1 MQGCLKPPNPTQY
14 IAHTMI
20 NYFLAEPP
28 ATAEKTGV
36 LLINLGT
43 PAAPT
48 AAAVKPYLREFLS
61 DQRVVELPRW
71 LWQTVLRGIIL
82 PFRSGKSAHGYQKI
96 WQSEGSPLYVYT
108 ERSAQALEQHLRKAM
123 ADAPLVA
130 FAMTYGAPSVADT
143 IARLKQ
149 QGVGRLLVLPLYPQ
163 YAASAGGAA
172 LDKVWRVLLQQRNQM
187 SVRSI
192 SRYYD
197 HPGYIQALA
206 GKIEQH
212 WQQHG
217 RGDKLMLS
225 FHGIPQAQHNAGD
238 HYPQECRQTAVL
250 LAQQLKL
257 TESDY
262 IVAFQ
267 SQFGKAK
274 WIGPSTQDLLVS
286 LPKNG
291 VKKLDVICPGF
302 AADCLE
308 TLEEIALQ
316 GREDFYAAGGTQY
329 QYIPCLND
337 DSAWIDALAALVQTH
352 LHGWG

>member
-1 MQGCLKPPNPTQY
+1 MT
-14 IAHTMI
+14 H
-20 NYFLAEPP
+20 YFLAEPP
-28 ATAEKTGV
+28 ASPAKTGV

-123 ADAPLVA
+123 TDAPMVA

-149 QGVGRLLVLPLYPQ
+149 QGVSRLLVLPLYPQ

-172 LDKVWRVLLQQRNQM
+172 LDKVWQVLLQQRNQM

-217 RGDKLMLS
+217 RGDKMMLS

-238 HYPQECRQTAVL
+238 PYPQECRQTAVL

-257 TESDY
+257 AESDY

-291 VKKLDVICPGF
+291 VKKLDVVCPGF

-337 DSAWIDALAALVQTH
+337 DSAWIEALAALVQTH

>member
-1 MQGCLKPPNPTQY
+1 MRFRPEP
-14 IAHTMI
+14 AHQHGQ
-20 NYFLAEPP
+20 P
-28 ATAEKTGV
+28 ARTGV
-36 LLINLGT
+36 LLCNLGT
-43 PAAPT
+43 PDEPT
-48 AAAVKPYLREFLS
+48 AAATRRYLAEFLS
-61 DQRVVELPRW
+61 DPRVVEIPPAAWKPILHG
-71 LWQTVLRGIIL
+71 VILRTR
-82 PFRSGKSAHGYQKI
+82 PAKSAAKYQQM
-96 WQSEGSPLYVYT
+96 WLPEGSPLMVYSGKQAVLLRGYLG
-108 ERSAQALEQHLRKAM
+108 ERGCDASVRLAM
-123 ADAPLVA
+123 R
-130 FAMTYGAPSVADT
+130 YGQPSVASALD
-143 IARLKQ
+143 ALKAE
-149 QGVGRLLVLPLYPQ
+149 GCTRVLVLPLYPQ

-238 HYPQECRQTAVL
+238 PYPQECRQTAVL

-337 DSAWIDALAALVQTH
+337 DSAWIEAIAALVQTH

>member
-1 MQGCLKPPNPTQY
+1 MT
-14 IAHTMI
+14 T
-20 NYFLAEPP
+20 LA
-28 ATAEKTGV
+28 
-36 LLINLGT
+36 
-43 PAAPT
+43 
-48 AAAVKPYLREFLS
+48 
-61 DQRVVELPRW
+61 
-71 LWQTVLRGIIL
+71 
-82 PFRSGKSAHGYQKI
+82 
-96 WQSEGSPLYVYT
+96 
-108 ERSAQALEQHLRKAM
+108 
-123 ADAPLVA
+123 
-130 FAMTYGAPSVADT
+130 
-143 IARLKQ
+143 
-149 QGVGRLLVLPLYPQ
+149 
-163 YAASAGGAA
+163 
-172 LDKVWRVLLQQRNQM
+172 
-187 SVRSI
+187 
-192 SRYYD
+192 
-197 HPGYIQALA
+197 IQALA

-217 RGDKLMLS
+217 RGDKMMLS

-238 HYPQECRQTAVL
+238 PYPQECRQTAVL

-257 TESDY
+257 AESDY